1 MKITCH
7 SCSAKYTV
15 SVDKVQGKTVKMKC
29 RKCGA
34 TIVVGASSAADAGA
48 DNSGHEQAAG
58 LDPAM
63 EGGEGPPAGSFLVS
77 VGDADQRTMTL
88 AEVVEAYNS
97 GVITAETY
105 VWAEGM
111 SDWQAL
117 SENQEIVAALNE
129 AANSSSAAMSS
140 GGFGAAASFSTPAP
154 SAPAP
159 AARKETAR
167 RSQDLFAPPPDS
179 YSGGMGGGSL
189 SAAPLGK
196 RDENSVLFSLNALT
210 ASSAPSVAKT
220 TATKE
225 DSGLIDLKA
234 LAAAAPAAP
243 SESVVDA
250 VGLFPLGAPVIAPA
264 PQPQTNYAAPVAV
277 AEKKRSPVPIVIG
290 GVVAVAAIVGVFMLV
305 RGGDKPAEPTSK
317 PATTETAGPTAK
329 PTATVTAAPST
340 TPTSE
345 PSAVASSDSSANASA
360 QPVAGGGKPKPTTG
374 GGKPTTGSTA
384 KPATTSAGGTA
395 PATTAKPAAGKGT
408 CGCPPGN
415 LDCMLKCSVGKK
427 KK

>member
-15 SVDKVQGKTVKMKC
+15 SDDKVQGKTVKMKC

-140 GGFGAAASFSTPAP
+140 GGFGAAAGFSAPAAP

-179 YSGGMGGGSL
+179 YSGGMSGGSL
-189 SAAPLGK
+189 SAAPVGK

-264 PQPQTNYAAPVAV
+264 PQPQTNYAAPVPV

-374 GGKPTTGSTA
+374 GKPTTGSTA
-384 KPATTSAGGTA
+384 KPTTTSAGGTT

-427 KK
+427 K

>member
-15 SVDKVQGKTVKMKC
+15 SDDKVQGKTVKMKC

-179 YSGGMGGGSL
+179 YSGGMSGGSL
-189 SAAPLGK
+189 SAAPVGK

-264 PQPQTNYAAPVAV
+264 PQPQTNYAAPVPV

-384 KPATTSAGGTA
+384 KPATTSAGGTT

-427 KK
+427 K